1 MPSGHDHGTGH
12 RALLACGGIGAPL
25 FVVVFLIEGAVPAIR
40 SAGYSPLRH
49 PVSGFAIGEFGW
61 IQTVNFLVIGV
72 LLLAFAVGL
81 RAALRSYGD
90 GIWAPVL
97 IGLIAIGLT
106 GAGLFT
112 ADPLNGYPLETPA
125 LPDAAARA
133 AGSTEDCG
141 ALLDLA
147 P

>member
-12 RALLACGGIGAPL
+12 RALLACGAIGAPL

-90 GIWAPVL
+90 G
-97 IGLIAIGLT
+97 
-106 GAGLFT
+106 
-112 ADPLNGYPLETPA
+112 
-125 LPDAAARA
+125 RR
-133 AGSTEDCG
+133 C
-141 ALLDLA
+141 
-147 P
+147 